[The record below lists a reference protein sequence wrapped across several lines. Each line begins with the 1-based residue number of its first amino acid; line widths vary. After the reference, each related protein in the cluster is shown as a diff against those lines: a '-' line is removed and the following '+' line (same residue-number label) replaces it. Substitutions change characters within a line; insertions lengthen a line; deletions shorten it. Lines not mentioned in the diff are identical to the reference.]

1 MVQQQLPR
9 RAVVAFLMMLVAA
22 CAWGAAAAHAATS
35 VVVQESEGVATD
47 GRATGIG
54 ALELVAHR
62 YASASDT
69 TGTLSLAAYSS
80 DGSRQNWNSVTVFD
94 LDRDGIADAEV
105 LVSPVGTG
113 GAQATA
119 TAYTLPAARTF
130 TDGDGKRCVNVNP
143 AGLSGTTPV
152 TNTID
157 LVGGQLTFG
166 ATFTWPAALQALARY
181 APRMVTAA
189 LQPGYYTRSNDE
201 VPNRAGAGAVGY
213 MSTSCGRD
221 TQGNPTGVQLDPAQG
236 TDRGFGAAA
245 PTTAQDMPDPADGG
259 GADLRGARIEQWAA
273 TNPTDDV
280 TQSIFSAK
288 ATKQFHPT
296 DVVLDLPADGEFT
309 ATGWFGAETAQSA
322 PIGMIEVHRAP
333 GASVATVD
341 LWRTAVAP
349 TVTGSGSTQTWCL
362 PNALGQ
368 SGTDALE
375 IQLPLTTAADGTK
388 QLRLVAD
395 SLLGEQVYSAGS
407 SDRSPFRW
415 AFAAWD
421 LTTRDGVPDTVDA
434 ARLNEVGDGPHVCS
448 YAGSNDGTQIS
459 SIKFPLF
466 KPGSPVLSA
475 ALSVDN
481 DHPDRGAPV
490 VLSATPDPQL
500 SYMWD
505 LADHRLQPLES
516 ASSKTARFDASYPAR
531 VAVRTTDGAVAIL
544 QHQISVANR
553 PPAAAITVNG
563 SAPAGEYGLGGGGTT
578 LVFGGASST
587 DPDGTPIAAYDWT
600 LTPDGGGAAVTGTG
614 PAFTYTFTAEK
625 SYTLTLRV
633 TDPDGASNTTTIS
646 FRISGAVAPPV
657 DVSRKPVV
665 MISGPASAELGVDG
679 TATAT
684 FDATGSHGTNGGDE
698 ALHYEWDLD
707 GDGRYETDTGSV
719 PRATARFTTR
729 GARTVTVMGIDRYG
743 NAATAAQEVAVRSY
757 LDRDCPSGALMRTV
771 SYGPAR
777 ATACF
782 LRVERPTAGPL
793 WIASG
798 LVNLNGLILTG
809 AKGSTA
815 VSHDFPDCDADACKN
830 AAAIFNDPR
839 RGVALALDPYDGH
852 LVSNAPIAI
861 TASGTEVNLPLSLSP
876 IDVTLPYSPRDDG
889 FLVRVPNN
897 SGLFGFPLTGE
908 AEVRFPADGET
919 DVRVTADGSGLL
931 SGIGGD
937 VHLHAYKDRGVVLD
951 HLRLGFDNGL
961 IKKVLRVKTLQLEY
975 DRASQLW
982 AGTADIVIPA
992 ERPLTV
998 GASASVLNGRFKS
1011 VAASVSGINQHLG
1024 KGIFL
1029 QAIRFGVSV
1038 DPLDLSG
1045 GITLSAGPALK
1056 VKGLNRTALSVDGD
1070 FRLTFPSQ
1078 SAPYT
1083 LFSLDATLNLL
1094 DQIRLAHTTLRFTDT
1109 GFTEL
1114 RSQIGGDYVIAY
1126 FQAVVDG
1133 WFTADAFNLSGDAD
1147 VGLIVGGRH
1156 VELVGGHAV
1165 VSTRGVA
1172 ACGEIP
1178 VINLGGGVGYRWGE
1192 DVATFTGCDLSS
1204 YAEARPADAPAAL
1217 TARAGAGGAR
1227 AAAASAPSFDVPA
1240 GAPSVALKVAGAGGA
1255 PDVRVVDASGRT
1267 VLQTTQADELTAT
1280 HLVLHD
1286 AKDALT
1292 TIVLKAPAAGR
1303 YAIETAPGSAAGVAS
1318 AQQAIGRPAPRVR
1331 ATLGARSL
1339 SWTVTPALAAGE
1351 RVTFS
1356 ERGADG
1362 SRTLFTTTAASGR
1375 HAFARPA
1382 GHGVRT
1388 ISAQVATASAAAAP
1402 VAVAHYT
1409 APRLVLPG
1417 APRAVVATRGRRTV
1431 RVSFAAPRRGGPVAS
1446 YRVTLRAAG
1455 RTVAHVVTQPR
1466 AVTFGGV
1473 GTAQAATVTVQ
1484 ALATANLG
1492 GGEARATLR
1501 AGAAR
1506 SGLSRDAIRPR
1517 ALHVTRSGSTV
1528 TITWQAGREQAKS
1541 YRLRVR
1547 IGRKTYRLTASPLHR
1562 TARIK
1567 KAPRGTVHVT
1577 ITPLRL
1583 GGGAGPSLSR

>member
-1 MVQQQLPR
+1 MVQRWLSR
-9 RAVVAFLMMLVAA
+9 RAAVAFMVVSVAA
-22 CAWGAAAAHAATS
+22 CAWSASAARAATN
-35 VVVQESEGVATD
+35 VVVQESEGTTAD
-47 GRATGIG
+47 GRG
-54 ALELVAHR
+54 APSSLELAAHR
-62 YASASDT
+62 YASASAT
-69 TGTLSLAAYSS
+69 TGTLTLAALSS
-80 DGSRQNWNSVTVFD
+80 TRLDWNSVTVFD

-105 LVSPVGTG
+105 LVAPAGSG

-143 AGLSGTTPV
+143 AGLTGTTPV

-157 LVGGQLTFG
+157 LSGGQLTFG

-181 APRMVTAA
+181 APRIVTAA
-189 LQPGYYTRSNDE
+189 LQPGYYTRANDE
-201 VPNRAGAGAVGY
+201 LPNRAGAGSVGY
-213 MSTSCGRD
+213 MSTACGRD
-221 TQGNPTGVQLDPAQG
+221 TNGNPTGVQLDPAQG
-236 TDRGFGAAA
+236 SDRGFGGAT
-245 PTTAQDMPDPADGG
+245 PTTAQDMPDPVDAG

-280 TQSIFSAK
+280 TQNVYSAK
-288 ATKQFHPT
+288 ATKAFHPT
-296 DVVLDLPADGEFT
+296 DVVLDLPADGSFD
-309 ATGWFGAETAQSA
+309 ATGWFGDQAAQSA
-322 PIGMIEVHRAP
+322 PIGMVQVHRAP
-333 GASVATVD
+333 GAASATVD
-341 LWRTAVAP
+341 FWRAPAGP
-349 TVTGSGSTQTWCL
+349 TVSGSGSTQRWCL
-362 PNALGQ
+362 PDALGQ
-368 SGTDALE
+368 SPSYDALE
-375 IQLPLTTAADGTK
+375 VTLPLSTAPDGTK
-388 QLRLVAD
+388 QLRIVAD
-395 SLLGEQVYSAGS
+395 ALLREEVYSAS
-407 SDRSPFRW
+407 STDRSAFRW
-415 AFAAWD
+415 AFAATD
-421 LTTRDGVPDTVDA
+421 LLTRDAVPDTVDDGLLSQA
-434 ARLNEVGDGPHVCS
+434 ADAPHVCGYS
-448 YAGSNDGTQIS
+448 SAGASDGTEIA

-475 ALSVDN
+475 ALSVDD

-490 VLSATPDPQL
+490 VLSATPSSQL

-505 LADHRLQPLES
+505 VADHRLGALES
-516 ASSKTARFDASYPAR
+516 SSSKTASFTASYPAR

-563 SAPAGEYGLGGGGTT
+563 SAPAGEYGLGSGGTT

-587 DPDGTPIAAYDWT
+587 DPDGTPIASYDWT
-600 LTPDGGGAAVTGTG
+600 LTPGDGGAAVTGTG
-614 PAFTYTFTAEK
+614 PAFTYTFASEK

-633 TDPDGASNTTTIS
+633 TDPDGASDTTTIA
-646 FRISGAVAPPV
+646 FRISGGIAPPV

-665 MISGPASAELGVDG
+665 VLSGPASAELGVDG

-684 FDATGSHGTNGGDE
+684 YDASGSHGTNGGDE
-698 ALHYEWDLD
+698 ALRYEWDLD
-707 GDGRYETDTGSV
+707 GDGRYETDTGAV
-719 PRATARFTTR
+719 PRATARFTAR
-729 GARTVTVMGIDRYG
+729 GARTVSVIGIDRYG

-815 VSHDFPDCDADACKN
+815 VEHDFPDCDAGACKN
-830 AAAIFNDPR
+830 AAAVFDDPR
-839 RGVALALDPYDGH
+839 RGVALALDPYDGK
-852 LVSNAPIAI
+852 LVSNAPVAI

-889 FLVRVPNN
+889 FVVRVPGN

-919 DVRVTADGSGLL
+919 DVRVTADGTGLL

-937 VHLHAYKDRGVVLD
+937 VHLHAYRDRGVVLD
-951 HLRLGFDNGL
+951 HLELGFSNGL
-961 IKKVLRVKTLQLEY
+961 IKKVLRVKELQLEY

-1056 VKGLNRTALSVDGD
+1056 IKGLNRTALSADGD

-1114 RSQIGGDYVIAY
+1114 RSQIGGDYAIAY

-1133 WFTADAFNLSGDAD
+1133 WFTESAFNLSGDAD

-1156 VELVGGHAV
+1156 VELAGGHAV
-1165 VSTRGVA
+1165 VSTQGVA

-1217 TARAGAGGAR
+1217 TARAGAH
-1227 AAAASAPSFDVPA
+1227 AAAASSAPSFDVPA

-1255 PDVRVVDASGRT
+1255 PDVRVVDASGHV
-1267 VLQTTQADELTAT
+1267 VLQTTQADELTAQ

-1286 AKDALT
+1286 AAGALT
-1292 TIVLKAPAAGR
+1292 TIVLKHPAAGR
-1303 YAIETAPGSAAGVAS
+1303 YAIETAPASAAAVAG
-1318 AQQAIGRPAPRVR
+1318 AQQAVGRPAPRVR
-1331 ATLGARSL
+1331 ATLRGRRL
-1339 SWTVTPALAAGE
+1339 SWTAAGLSAGE
-1351 RVTFS
+1351 RIAFS
-1356 ERGADG
+1356 ESGADG
-1362 SRTLFTTTAASGR
+1362 SRSLFTTTAASGMR
-1375 HAFARPA
+1375 TITTPA

-1388 ISAQVATASAAAAP
+1388 ISAQVSTAGATAPA
-1402 VAVAHYT
+1402 VAVARYS
-1409 APRLVLPG
+1409 APRLILPG
-1417 APRAVVATRGRRTV
+1417 RPRAVVATRGTRTV
-1431 RVSFAAPRRGGPVAS
+1431 RVAFAAPRGGGPVAA

-1455 RTVAHVVTQPR
+1455 RTVAHVVTRPR
-1466 AVTFGGV
+1466 TVTFGGV

-1484 ALATANLG
+1484 ALATANLAG
-1492 GGEARATLR
+1492 GTARATLR

-1506 SGLSRDAIRPR
+1506 SGLSRTAIRPR

-1528 TITWQAGREQAKS
+1528 TITWRSGREQAKS
-1541 YRLRVR
+1541 YKLRVR
-1547 IGRKTYRLTASPLHR
+1547 IGKKTYNLTASPLHR

-1577 ITPLRL
+1577 LTPLRL
-1583 GGGAGPSLSR
+1583 GGGTGPSLSR